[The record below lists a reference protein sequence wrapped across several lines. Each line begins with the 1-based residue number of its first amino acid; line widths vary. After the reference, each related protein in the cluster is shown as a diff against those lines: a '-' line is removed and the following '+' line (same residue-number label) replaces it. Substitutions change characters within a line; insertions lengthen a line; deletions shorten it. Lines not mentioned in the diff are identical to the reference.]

1 MQLSKRLTAVA
12 QMVTE
17 GSRLADVGC
26 DHGYIP
32 ITLITE
38 GRIPHAI
45 AMDINRGPLER
56 ARQNIEQ
63 FAAAQY
69 IETRLSDGVAA
80 LHPGEVDSVIIAGM
94 GGNLMMRILEKG
106 RDVFDTAKEMIL
118 QPQSEIAGVRHYLQ
132 DHGYRITDENMVFED
147 GKYYVM
153 MKAVH
158 SHMQYDREIF
168 FEYGRILLEQKHPLL
183 KEFLKRK
190 MDTAE
195 KICDRIASNGQKD
208 SKERIREI
216 EEEMRK
222 IDSALAY
229 YDM

>member
-158 SHMQYDREIF
+158 GHMQYDREIF